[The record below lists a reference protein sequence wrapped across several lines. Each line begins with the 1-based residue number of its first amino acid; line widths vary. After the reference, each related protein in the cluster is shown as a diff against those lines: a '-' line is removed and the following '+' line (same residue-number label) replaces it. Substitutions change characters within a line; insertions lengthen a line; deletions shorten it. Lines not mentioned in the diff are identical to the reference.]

1 MSNDRDLMSDHE
13 LDQLLAHASTP
24 PVADGARG
32 RLLQRIA
39 AEGRDE
45 PPSPASSNV
54 ISLSEARARRS
65 KPAPQPRLGW
75 LAGLPLAASLAL
87 GIYLGAGGTFDGLL
101 STSAYELIAGNTSDN
116 ILTGIEDVES
126 FTEESRS

>member
-1 MSNDRDLMSDHE
+1 M
-13 LDQLLAHASTP
+13 
-24 PVADGARG
+24 
-32 RLLQRIA
+32 
-39 AEGRDE
+39 
-45 PPSPASSNV
+45 